1 MLNTRPARLVK
12 CNFSL
17 TEIWMWKT
25 TLRSKRPRD
34 KSSGEHLWLI
44 KELCLTWLV
53 WSCSVMDEVTS
64 IRVRTASNLR
74 VRSRRRTMDDPG
86 WRQGRCSA
94 SMKTQIIRV
103 WFSDTRKRRANNFA
117 PSTMRPLCFEQ
128 HNRRLVRSLL
138 VFFLVFFILI
148 WSHNLSTDSI
158 GSGSEMLQPRSPSAS
173 SCLLLLLASG
183 TAERTECRSESFA
196 LTYSR
201 VNTGLELN
209 R

>member
-25 TLRSKRPRD
+25 TLWSKRPRD

-64 IRVRTASNLR
+64 IRVMTASNLR

-103 WFSDTRKRRANNFA
+103 WFSDTRKRRANNLHPVQWDHFA
-117 PSTMRPLCFEQ
+117 SSSITGGWLEA
-128 HNRRLVRSLL
+128 
-138 VFFLVFFILI
+138 FFFSFIFILI

-196 LTYSR
+196 LAYSR